1 MGTFVSR
8 PMKMHLKLK
17 KNNKIDTK
25 LFQSGRIHLL
35 EDYAKSLKFDFF
47 FPCLFFSLVFANIVH
62 VEKHIVLLFRIITH
76 FLFVILNL
84 DVIVVVVVG
93 TLIKFLS
100 QFLKKT
106 LHFLLEK
113 IIHNIRRKTLKN
125 LIIFIIVVFISQF
138 NFK

>member
-47 FPCLFFSLVFANIVH
+47 FPCVFFSLVFANIVH

-84 DVIVVVVVG
+84 DVIVVVVG
-93 TLIKFLS
+93 TLIKFLF
-100 QFLKKT
+100 QFLKKNFAFS
-106 LHFLLEK
+106 LG
-113 IIHNIRRKTLKN
+113 KN
-125 LIIFIIVVFISQF
+125 YS
-138 NFK
+138 

>member
-1 MGTFVSR
+1 
-8 PMKMHLKLK
+8 MK
-17 KNNKIDTK
+17 
-25 LFQSGRIHLL
+25 
-35 EDYAKSLKFDFF
+35 DYAKSLKFDFF
-47 FPCLFFSLVFANIVH
+47 FPCVFFSLVFANIVH

-125 LIIFIIVVFISQF
+125 LIIFIIVVFISQL